1 MEDRHSPPDAYD
13 GWGRLENKKPS
24 QRTRMSTI
32 ISTPPAHKGSS
43 LGSSS
48 EDTFRADSQDVPMG
62 NISKTTHVDV
72 QYGNDRMEHPMMS
85 PKTKEHVRSVSAT
98 HLVGEDFSFP

>member
-1 MEDRHSPPDAYD
+1 
-13 GWGRLENKKPS
+13 
-24 QRTRMSTI
+24 MSAIVTKV
-32 ISTPPAHKGSS
+32 PARKDSS

-72 QYGNDRMEHPMMS
+72 QYGNDKIGHPAMTNPQS
-85 PKTKEHVRSVSAT
+85 RDQTRTLSAT

>member
-1 MEDRHSPPDAYD
+1 
-13 GWGRLENKKPS
+13 
-24 QRTRMSTI
+24 MSTM
-32 ISTPPAHKGSS
+32 ISTAPARKGSS

-48 EDTFRADSQDVPMG
+48 EDTFRTDSQDVPMG

-72 QYGNDRMEHPMMS
+72 QYGNERMEQPMLS
-85 PKTKEHVRSVSAT
+85 PKSNEHARSISAT